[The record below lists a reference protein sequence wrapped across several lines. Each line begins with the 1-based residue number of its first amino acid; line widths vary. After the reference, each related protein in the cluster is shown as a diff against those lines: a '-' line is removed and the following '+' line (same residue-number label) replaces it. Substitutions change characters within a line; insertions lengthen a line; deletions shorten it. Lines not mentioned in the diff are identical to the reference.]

1 MPSLSRGTL
10 TQPETWGKAPVVVF
24 YGLFFYSVQKLGSF
38 VVVVLFF
45 CTFSLQNMKYPTLMH
60 WLASWVNSTSK
71 TIFHSPSTTSQV
83 PPVQFSL
90 DSVALNFRPIWCH
103 GPSLKHCVPPMTSS
117 LACDHQPTAT
127 PPCSLLPEVTIER
140 NICTADRDCGV
151 KSLSIV
157 TAALFGKRGNG

>member
-1 MPSLSRGTL
+1 MSQKKFTSFSFSTVLTLKMHKNGLEKNSKHFQLMPSLSRGTL

-60 WLASWVNSTSK
+60 WLASWVNFTSK
-71 TIFHSPSTTSQV
+71 PIFHNLSTTSQV

-90 DSVALNFRPIWCH
+90 DSVALNFGPI
-103 GPSLKHCVPPMTSS
+103 
-117 LACDHQPTAT
+117 
-127 PPCSLLPEVTIER
+127 
-140 NICTADRDCGV
+140 
-151 KSLSIV
+151 
-157 TAALFGKRGNG
+157 